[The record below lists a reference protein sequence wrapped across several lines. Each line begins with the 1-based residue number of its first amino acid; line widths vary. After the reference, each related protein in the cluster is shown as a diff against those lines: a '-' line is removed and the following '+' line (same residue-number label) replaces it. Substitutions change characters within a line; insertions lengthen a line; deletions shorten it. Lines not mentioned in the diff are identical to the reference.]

1 MIAERTLSPTAV
13 RRVLVVE
20 DREDSRETLKDLL
33 QLGVERTE
41 VDAAEDGVRALELL
55 AEHPY
60 ALVITD
66 LHMPKASGMRLLREV
81 RERGL
86 ACAVVIVTGHG
97 GVREAVEAMRLGA
110 YDFLTK
116 PVDPQQLVML
126 VDRVLR
132 EHVGASAPSGTEAG
146 RDGDDAVN
154 LCDPVNVPTT
164 PAQSAAGS

>member
-1 MIAERTLSPTAV
+1 MLTDCP

-20 DREDSRETLKDLL
+20 DIEDCRQSLQDLL
-33 QLGVERTE
+33 ELAVPNVE

-55 AEHPY
+55 AERSY

-66 LHMPKASGMRLLREV
+66 LRMPKASGMRLLREV
-81 RERGL
+81 KEREL

-97 GVREAVEAMRLGA
+97 GVKEAVEAMRLGA

-116 PVDPQQLVML
+116 PVDPQQLVLL

-132 EHVGASAPSGTEAG
+132 ERAAPVA
-146 RDGDDAVN
+146 
-154 LCDPVNVPTT
+154 P
-164 PAQSAAGS
+164 